1 MLFSATM
8 PKQLMEFA
16 RAGLKDPEIV
26 RLDVESTISDKL
38 KVGCAFWCM
47 HASVNGQL
55 RSRCLK
61 HPPSHLRVCLHTV
74 GVLHGAHRRE
84 ARDAA
89 VGAGGAAT

>member
-38 KVGCAFWCM
+38 KVGCAWCM
-47 HASVNGQL
+47 HASIYCQL
-55 RSRCLK
+55 RSRYLK